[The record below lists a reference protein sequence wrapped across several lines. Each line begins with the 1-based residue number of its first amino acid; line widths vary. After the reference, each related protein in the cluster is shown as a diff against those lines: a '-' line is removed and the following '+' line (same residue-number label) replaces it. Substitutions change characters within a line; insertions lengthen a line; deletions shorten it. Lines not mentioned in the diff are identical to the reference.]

1 VATLTYSGTQSSSVS
16 LNSRRT
22 INLSGSSVQNA
33 VATGYITVRLY
44 CSTNAY
50 SKTYEIHASVSG
62 YEGSTSFKFDSSNYG
77 GATISFQIWVGT
89 SFNVNGVSSIT
100 VWDATANAS
109 KVFIKNNQ
117 YVDVDYVTPSA
128 PGAPTNVTLGG
139 VAGNTYT
146 YIGNSVNLAWSGASA
161 GTANPIYGYEIYQ
174 GSSLYTTVYTS
185 STSGSVNVP
194 SSSSVNGSYTYS
206 VKTLG
211 NYSNS
216 GNSTSRTV
224 YSYDDCSAPGA
235 VTVNNATPDAGTNVT
250 LSWNGAQGGGNYNAI
265 TGYDVYRATSAS
277 GTYSYLTSVSTT
289 GTSGS
294 CTVTAHATQGSSYYY
309 KVVTKCAYTD
319 SGYSSAYATVTSKVY
334 TACSAPTT
342 VTLNGA
348 AANLYAVAGTTITL
362 AWSGAAPGTNNAISG
377 YQIWQGNT
385 LLETVSASTSSRAVP
400 MHAAAGSG
408 YSYAIVTLG
417 AAGLNS
423 GASVARSVYTTTLPS
438 APTTVT
444 LDGETAVY
452 KKPGNTALL
461 AWSGAAVGTLNAI
474 SGYKV
479 YQGNTLYATV
489 AASVSSYIVPA
500 HADVGGSYAYS
511 VVTVGAHND
520 SAKSTARTFYSF
532 GDPTAPS
539 VLTLATNAP
548 DAGESV
554 RLSWANAVAGS
565 YNAIVGYD
573 VYRSDTA
580 DGVYSKIGSTVLTS
594 STSGNTNV
602 TAPTTMGN
610 SYYYK
615 VLVVGARSNSALTT
629 AYAGMTATV
638 YSDCTPP
645 STVRINGAVAA
656 YVASGGAAS
665 LSWSGAQGGTNNAV
679 TGYKIYRSTTLLA
692 TVAASVSSYS
702 VTGSTSI
709 GGSYVYTIVSVGAHS
724 DSVASAA
731 VTLYTYGLP
740 SAPTTLEVSNSSP
753 DAGTAVTL
761 SWSGAAAGSYN
772 GITGYNVY
780 RSTSADGSYS
790 LIGSVTTTNTY
801 GSMNVAAH
809 ATMGS
814 TYYFKVKA
822 LGEYGDS
829 NLSDAYVGV
838 TSKVYTA
845 CSAPTNV
852 TLSRAIANPGAES
865 VLSWS
870 GAQGGTNTSVAS
882 YEVWRATS
890 ATGSYS
896 LLAAVSGASLA
907 VIAHATQGSS
917 YFYKVK
923 AVSSPAGY
931 TSALSEVYAE
941 LVTNTYPDAPIIDAP
956 AANKTT
962 YNSRPRLLVTV
973 GEDVN
978 NVSQTIS
985 ASGYDVSSPGALV
998 IGKRVVIRKR
1008 TALEEAGAQTAS
1020 VISTDSLGGAS
1031 SAASVSFAFAVKA
1044 YTDAELVAGLT
1055 AVKAA
1060 HITELRAVL
1069 DDICDYYGIAR
1080 TVWAHAV
1087 VANVTSLLGWVSHV
1101 TEIQNTIT
1109 RVAAYINDW
1118 DADTSSLNVTLPAFL
1133 TATAPTASVIT
1144 QLREIVKLL

>member
-1 VATLTYSGTQSSSVS
+1 MATLTYSGNQTSSVS
-16 LNSRRT
+16 LNSHRT
-22 INLSGSSVQNA
+22 ISLSGSSVQNA

-62 YEGSTSFKFDSSNYG
+62 YEGSTSFKFDSSNYS

-109 KVFIKNNQ
+109 MVFIKNNQ

-265 TGYDVYRATSAS
+265 TGYDVYRATSPT
-277 GTYSYLTSVSTT
+277 GTYSLLTSVSSTS
-289 GTSGS
+289 TSGS
-294 CTVTAHATQGSSYYY
+294 CSVTAPATMGSAYYY
-309 KVVTKCAYTD
+309 KVVTKCART
-319 SGYSSAYATVTSKVY
+319 SSSESSAYATVTAKVY
-334 TACSAPTT
+334 TACSAPN
-342 VTLNGA
+342 VVMLNGEA
-348 AANLYAVAGTTITL
+348 ADLYAVAGTTVTL

-377 YQIWQGNT
+377 YQIWQGDT
-385 LLETVSASTSSRAVP
+385 LLETVSASTSSKSVP
-400 MHAAAGSG
+400 MHATVGGS
-408 YSYAIVTLG
+408 YSYTIVTLG
-417 AAGLNS
+417 VASINS
-423 GASVARSVYTTTLPS
+423 GASVARSVYTATLPS

-461 AWSGAAVGTLNAI
+461 AWSGAADGALNAI

-479 YQGNTLYATV
+479 YQGSALYATV
-489 AASVSSYIVPA
+489 AANVSSYIVPA

-645 STVRINGAVAA
+645 STIQIGGAAAA
-656 YVASGGAAS
+656 YVASGGSAQ

-679 TGYKIYRSTTLLA
+679 TGYKIYRGTTLLA
-692 TVAASVSSYS
+692 TVASDVSTYN
-702 VTGSTSI
+702 VTGSSSV

-731 VTLYTYGLP
+731 VTLYTYGAP
-740 SAPTTLEVSNSSP
+740 SAPTTLQVSNESP
-753 DAGTAVTL
+753 DAGTDITL

-772 GITGYNVY
+772 AITGYNVY
-780 RSTSADGSYS
+780 RATSADGTYT
-790 LIGSVTTTNTY
+790 LLGSVSSANTY
-801 GSMNVAAH
+801 GSMTVAAH
-809 ATMGS
+809 STMGS
-814 TYYFKVKA
+814 SYYFKVKT
-822 LGEYGDS
+822 LGAHADGE
-829 NLSDAYVGV
+829 LSDSYVGV

-865 VLSWS
+865 GLSWS

-882 YEVWRATS
+882 YEVWRSTTADGTY
-890 ATGSYS
+890 T
-896 LLAAVSGASLA
+896 LLEAVSGTSLT
-907 VIAHATQGSS
+907 VTAHTTQGSS

-923 AVSSPAGY
+923 SVSSPAGY
-931 TSALSEVYAE
+931 TSALSSVYVE
-941 LVTNTYPDAPIIDAP
+941 LVTNTYPDAPTVNAP
-956 AANKTT
+956 TGSKTT
-962 YNSRPRLLVTV
+962 YNPRPRLLVTV
-973 GEDVN
+973 GNDPNHVT
-978 NVSQTIS
+978 QTIS
-985 ASGYDVSSPGALV
+985 AVGYDVSNSGALV
-998 IGKRVVIRKR
+998 IGKKVVLRKR
-1008 TALEEAGAQTAS
+1008 EALAAAGSQSAS

-1031 SAASVSFAFAVKA
+1031 SAATVVYSYAVKS
-1044 YTDAELVAGLT
+1044 YTDADLIAGST

-1080 TVWAHAV
+1080 TVWAQSVA
-1087 VANVTSLLGWVSHV
+1087 ANVTSLLGWVSHV

-1109 RVAAYINDW
+1109 RIAAYINDW
-1118 DADTSSLNVTLPAFL
+1118 DAETSSLNVTLPVFL
-1133 TATAPTASVIT
+1133 TATSPTASVIT

>member
-1 VATLTYSGTQSSSVS
+1 MATLTYSGTQSSSVS

-22 INLSGSSVQNA
+22 ISLSGSSVQNA

-62 YEGSTSFKFDSSNYG
+62 YEGYTNFKFDSGNYG
-77 GATISFQIWVGT
+77 GATVSFQIYVGT
-89 SFNVNGVSSIT
+89 SFNVNGVSSVT
-100 VWDATANAS
+100 VWDATENAS
-109 KVFIKNNQ
+109 KVFVKSTQ
-117 YVDVDYVTPSA
+117 YVDVDYVTPT
-128 PGAPTNVTLGG
+128 APTAPSTVTLNG
-139 VAGNTYT
+139 VSGSVYVPAGNNIT
-146 YIGNSVNLAWSGASA
+146 LAWSGAA
-161 GTANPIYGYEIYQ
+161 HGTANTIYGYEIYQ

-185 STSGSVNVP
+185 NTYGSATVP
-194 SSSSVNGSYTYS
+194 SSSTVNGSIAYS
-206 VKTLG
+206 VKALA

-216 GNSTSRTV
+216 GNSTARTV
-224 YSYDDCSAPGA
+224 YSYGGATAPSS
-235 VTVNNATPDAGTNVT
+235 VSVNNATPDAGTAVT
-250 LSWNGAQGGGNYNAI
+250 LSWSGASGGGNYNAI

-334 TACSAPTT
+334 TACSAPST

-348 AANLYAVAGTTITL
+348 AADLYAVAGTTITL

-377 YQIWQGNT
+377 YQIWQGDT
-385 LLETVSASTSSRAVP
+385 LLETVSASTSNKAVP
-400 MHAAAGSG
+400 MHADVGSG
-408 YSYAIVTLG
+408 YAYTIVTLG
-417 AAGLNS
+417 AAGYNS
-423 GASVARSVYTTTLPS
+423 AASVARSVYTATLPG

-444 LDGETAVY
+444 LDDATAVY

-461 AWSGAAVGTLNAI
+461 AWSGAAAGTLNAV

-479 YQGNTLYATV
+479 YQGSTLYATV
-489 AASVSSYIVPA
+489 AASVSSYVVPA
-500 HADVGGSYAYS
+500 HADIGGTIAYS

-532 GDPTAPS
+532 GDPSAPT
-539 VLTLATNAP
+539 VLTLATSAP

-554 RLSWANAVAGS
+554 RLSWANATAGS
-565 YNAIVGYD
+565 FNAIVGYD

-753 DAGTAVTL
+753 DAGTSIVL
-761 SWSGAAAGSYN
+761 SWSGAAAGAYN

-845 CSAPTNV
+845 CSAPTTV

-870 GAQGGTNTSVAS
+870 GALGGTNTSVAS
-882 YEVWRATS
+882 YEVWCATS
-890 ATGSYS
+890 ADGDYS
-896 LLAAVSGASLA
+896 LLAAVPGASVVVA
-907 VIAHATQGSS
+907 AHATQGSS
-917 YFYKVK
+917 YFYRVK

-931 TSALSEVYAE
+931 TSALSEVFAE
-941 LVTNTYPDAPIIDAP
+941 LVTNTYPDAPTVNAP
-956 AANKTT
+956 TGSKTT
-962 YNSRPRLLVTV
+962 YNPRPRLLVTV
-973 GEDVN
+973 GNDPNHVT
-978 NVSQTIS
+978 QTIS
-985 ASGYDVSSPGALV
+985 AVGYDVSNSGALV
-998 IGKRVVIRKR
+998 IGKKVVLRKR
-1008 TALEEAGAQTAS
+1008 EALAAAGSQSAS

-1031 SAASVSFAFAVKA
+1031 SAATVVYSYAVKS
-1044 YTDAELVAGLT
+1044 YTDADLIAGLT

-1109 RVAAYINDW
+1109 RIAAYINDW
-1118 DADTSSLNVTLPAFL
+1118 DAETSSLNVTLPVFL
-1133 TATAPTASVIT
+1133 TATSPTASVIT